1 MIYFQT
7 CKDQTTGNNEGLAA
21 VSACASL
28 ILHNKSTK
36 AESETKGFTP
46 KHL

>member
-7 CKDQTTGNNEGLAA
+7 GQHQTQDNNEALAA

-36 AESETKGFTP
+36 AETETKGFIP

>member
-7 CKDQTTGNNEGLAA
+7 RQHQTEHNNGGLAA

-36 AESETKGFTP
+36 AETETKGFIP